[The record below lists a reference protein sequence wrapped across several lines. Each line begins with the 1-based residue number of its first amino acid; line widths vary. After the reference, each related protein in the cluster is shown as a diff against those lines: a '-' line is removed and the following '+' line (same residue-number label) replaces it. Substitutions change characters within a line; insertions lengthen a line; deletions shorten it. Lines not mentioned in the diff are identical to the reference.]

1 VLVPDR
7 KLIMKMSRQFR
18 IAATLLV
25 GGIVVA
31 SSACSV
37 DGINPTSSERSLSPT
52 ASPLA
57 IEGSSSGTDAQISN
71 SGSGSWGDLSSL
83 TDGSYTFNIDPRID
97 QVVTVG
103 GNRVVLPA
111 SSVCAIGTSGYGPT
125 MWDYGCNPQ
134 KKPFTL
140 RVTVAGSGT
149 ENAALDFQPSL
160 RFDPTKTVTMDI
172 SVPQLSA
179 GTPYSWT
186 IFYCPTPSGKPGS
199 RLGTSEM
206 RADPTCVDES
216 LTDPSL
222 RVRADYENHVLS
234 RRLKH
239 FSAYQI
245 ERGGYTVV
253 E

>member
-1 VLVPDR
+1 
-7 KLIMKMSRQFR
+7 MKMSRQLR
-18 IAATLLV
+18 TAAALMVSGIA
-25 GGIVVA
+25 VA

-37 DGINPTSSERSLSPT
+37 DGITPTSSERSLTPA

-57 IEGSSSGTDAQISN
+57 ALGSSVDPGSASNLGSLADGT
-71 SGSGSWGDLSSL
+71 
-83 TDGSYTFNIDPRID
+83 YTFTVDPRID
-97 QVVTVG
+97 QVVTIG
-103 GNRVVLPA
+103 QSRVVLPA
-111 SSVCAIGTSGYGPT
+111 SSVCALGVSGYGPT
-125 MWDYGCNPQ
+125 LWDRGCNPE
-134 KKPFTL
+134 KRPFTL

-160 RFDPTKTVTMDI
+160 RFNPTKTVTMDI
-172 SVPQLSA
+172 FVPQLSG
-179 GTPYSWT
+179 GTTYDWT
-186 IFYCPTPSGKPGS
+186 IFYCPTPSGQPGA
-199 RLGTSEM
+199 RLGTNLM

-222 RVRADYENHVLS
+222 AVRADYQNNVLS

-245 ERGGYTVV
+245 ARGGYLVV

>member
-1 VLVPDR
+1 M
-7 KLIMKMSRQFR
+7 IMSRQFR
-18 IAATLLV
+18 IAAALLL

-37 DGINPTSSERSLSPT
+37 DGITPTSSERSLSPA

-57 IEGSSSGTDAQISN
+57 SEGSDSGPG
-71 SGSGSWGDLSSL
+71 SGSGLGSL
-83 TDGSYTFNIDPRID
+83 TDGTYSFNVDPRID

-103 GNRVVLPA
+103 QNRVVLPA
-111 SSVCAIGTSGYGPT
+111 NSVCAIGNISGYGPT
-125 MWDYGCNPQ
+125 LWDNGCNPQ

-140 RVTVAGSGT
+140 TVTVAGSGT
-149 ENAALDFQPSL
+149 ENAALDFQPAM
-160 RFDPTKTVTMDI
+160 RFDPTKTVTMSI
-172 SVPQLSA
+172 FVPNLSSGSA
-179 GTPYSWT
+179 VDWR

-199 RLGTSEM
+199 RLGTNLM
-206 RADPTCVDES
+206 RSDLSCVDES

-222 RVRADYENHVLS
+222 SVTVDYQNSLLT

-245 ERGGYTVV
+245 ERGGYLVA

>member
-1 VLVPDR
+1 
-7 KLIMKMSRQFR
+7 MKMSRQFR
-18 IAATLLV
+18 AAAALLI

-31 SSACSV
+31 SSACST
-37 DGINPTSSERSLSPT
+37 DGISPTSSERSLSPA

-57 IEGSSSGTDAQISN
+57 SRASDSGLGSFTDLGAS
-71 SGSGSWGDLSSL
+71 
-83 TDGSYTFNIDPRID
+83 TDGTYTFEIDPRVD

-103 GNRVVLPA
+103 KSRVVLPA
-111 SSVCAIGTSGYGPT
+111 NSVCALGVSGYGPT
-125 MWDYGCNPQ
+125 LWDNGCNPQ

-149 ENAALDFQPSL
+149 EDAALDFQPSM
-160 RFDPTKTVTMDI
+160 RFNPTKTVTMDI

-179 GTPYSWT
+179 GTKYDWT

-199 RLGTSEM
+199 RLGTNLM

-222 RVRADYENHVLS
+222 AVTADYENNVLT

-245 ERGGYTVV
+245 ARQGYVVV

>member
-1 VLVPDR
+1 
-7 KLIMKMSRQFR
+7 MKMSRHFR
-18 IAATLLV
+18 IAAALLV

-37 DGINPTSSERSLSPT
+37 DGITPTSSERSLSPN
-52 ASPLA
+52 AVPLA
-57 IEGSSSGTDAQISN
+57 SEGSNSGPGSGTDL
-71 SGSGSWGDLSSL
+71 GSLP
-83 TDGSYTFNIDPRID
+83 DGTYTFTVDPRID
-97 QVVTVG
+97 QVVTLG
-103 GNRVVLPA
+103 MSQVVLPA
-111 SSVCAIGTSGYGPT
+111 NSVCAIGVSGYGPT
-125 MWDYGCNPQ
+125 LWDNGCNPQ

-140 RVTVAGSGT
+140 RVTVAGAGT
-149 ENAALDFQPSL
+149 ENAALDFQPSM

-172 SVPQLSA
+172 AFPRLSA
-179 GTPYSWT
+179 GTTYDWT

-199 RLGTSEM
+199 RLGTNEM
-206 RADPTCVDES
+206 REDPTCVDES

-222 RVRADYENHVLS
+222 RVTADYQKNVLT

-245 ERGGYTVV
+245 EQGGYTVV

>member
-1 VLVPDR
+1 
-7 KLIMKMSRQFR
+7 MKMSRQFR
-18 IAATLLV
+18 AAAALLI

-31 SSACSV
+31 SSACST
-37 DGINPTSSERSLSPT
+37 DGISPTSSERSLSPA

-57 IEGSSSGTDAQISN
+57 SRVSDSGLGSFTDLGAA
-71 SGSGSWGDLSSL
+71 
-83 TDGSYTFNIDPRID
+83 TDGTYTFEIDPRVD

-103 GNRVVLPA
+103 KSRVVLPA
-111 SSVCAIGTSGYGPT
+111 NSVCALGVSGYGPT
-125 MWDYGCNPQ
+125 LWDNGCNPQ

-149 ENAALDFQPSL
+149 EDAALDFQPSM
-160 RFDPTKTVTMDI
+160 RFNPTKTVTMDI

-179 GTPYSWT
+179 GTKYDWT

-199 RLGTSEM
+199 RLGTNLM

-222 RVRADYENHVLS
+222 AVTADYENNVLT

-245 ERGGYTVV
+245 ARQGYVVV

>member
-1 VLVPDR
+1 
-7 KLIMKMSRQFR
+7 MKMSRQLR
-18 IAATLLV
+18 TAAALMVSGIA
-25 GGIVVA
+25 VA

-37 DGINPTSSERSLSPT
+37 DGITPTSSERSLTPA

-57 IEGSSSGTDAQISN
+57 AVGSSVDPDSASNLGSLADGT
-71 SGSGSWGDLSSL
+71 
-83 TDGSYTFNIDPRID
+83 YTFTVDPRID
-97 QVVTVG
+97 QVVTIG
-103 GNRVVLPA
+103 QSRVVLPA
-111 SSVCAIGTSGYGPT
+111 SSVCALGVSGYGPT
-125 MWDYGCNPQ
+125 LWDKGCNPE
-134 KKPFTL
+134 KRPFTL

-160 RFDPTKTVTMDI
+160 RFNPTKTVTMDI
-172 SVPQLSA
+172 FVPQLSG
-179 GTPYSWT
+179 GTTYDWT
-186 IFYCPTPSGKPGS
+186 IFYCPTPSGQPGA
-199 RLGTSEM
+199 RLGTNLM

-222 RVRADYENHVLS
+222 AVRADYQNNVLS

-245 ERGGYTVV
+245 ARGGYLVV